1 MVSKKIVGV
10 LACLVFAASGCA
22 TGAGQNR
29 ASTTCLVIGGLLGG
43 GAGAGAGSANS
54 GNNEPRE
61 GVGAVLGVVVGLGLA
76 SIFCKPEAA
85 AIAPTARASA
95 MPSSGAP
102 PLSVELRAVA
112 NDTDGSVVTY
122 MWDFGDGTTGEGQQ
136 VTHTYATAGS
146 YEPLV
151 TVTDNSGLTGSAS
164 TAVSVVVQKVAP
176 PPPPTI
182 RKIVLR
188 GVNFDFDKADIRADA
203 QVILDTAVEVLNENS
218 GVGVEVG
225 AHTDATGPDAYNQ
238 SLSERRARAVR
249 DYLVRGGVS
258 GGRLTIHGFGASQP
272 IADNSTRDGRAQ
284 NRRVELIVR

>member
-1 MVSKKIVGV
+1 MVSKKIVGA

-22 TGAGQNR
+22 TGAGPNR
-29 ASTTCLVIGGLLGG
+29 ASTTCLVIGGLLGA
-43 GAGAGAGSANS
+43 GAGAGAGSANR
-54 GNNEPRE
+54 GNDEPRE

-76 SIFCKPEAA
+76 SIFCAPEAA

-95 MPSSGAP
+95 APSSGAP
-102 PLSVELRAVA
+102 PLSVELGAVG
-112 NDTDGSVVTY
+112 NDTDGSVVKY
-122 MWDFGDGTTGEGQQ
+122 MWDFGDGTTGEGQL
-136 VTHTYATAGS
+136 VTHTYATAGR

-164 TAVSVVVQKVAP
+164 TAVSVAAQKAAP
-176 PPPPTI
+176 PPPI
-182 RKIVLR
+182 SRKIVLR
-188 GVNFDFDKADIRADA
+188 GVNFDFDKADIRPDA

-218 GVGVEVG
+218 LVGVEVG
-225 AHTDATGPDAYNQ
+225 AHTDATGPDVYNQ

-258 GGRLTIHGFGASQP
+258 GDRLTTQGLGASQP
-272 IADNSTRDGRAQ
+272 VADNSTRDGRAQ